1 MAQNKY
7 QVIEF
12 TPTANQ
18 VGMSHSFYVQAV
30 IDNVITNKE
39 LARKIEARGIS
50 RAAEIKSILE
60 EAANIILEEV
70 AENNRIQ
77 LEAADGVLVSIFPTA
92 TGSISDAYVQQHQDE
107 YPGKTVA
114 EESMLTADKVKWS
127 LGARIGSNLA
137 KQFAQQK
144 SAKKVAYNPA
154 ATPADPE
161 DNGNTGGGSQNGGS
175 TGGNSGENDDPVEG

>member
-39 LARKIEARGIS
+39 LAKKIEARGIS

-70 AENNRIQ
+70 AENNRVQ
-77 LEAADGVLVSIFPTA
+77 LEAADGVLVSIFATA
-92 TGSISDAYVQQHQDE
+92 TGSISDQYVQQHQDK

-114 EESMLTADKVKWS
+114 EESMLTDDMVKWS
-127 LGARIGSNLA
+127 LGARVGSNLA
-137 KQFAQQK
+137 KQFAQHK
-144 SAKKVAYNPA
+144 SAKKVASSARN
-154 ATPADPE
+154 TPADPQDE
-161 DNGNTGGGSQNGGS
+161 QQAQQGGSGDNGEGGL
-175 TGGNSGENDDPVEG
+175 EP

>member
-39 LARKIEARGIS
+39 LAKKIEARGIS
-50 RAAEIKSILE
+50 RAAEIKSVLE

-70 AENNRIQ
+70 AENNRVQ

-92 TGSISDAYVQQHQDE
+92 TGSISDQYVQQHQDK
-107 YPGKTVA
+107 YPGKQAA
-114 EESMLTADKVKWS
+114 EESMLTADMVKWS
-127 LGARIGSNLA
+127 LGARIGTNLA
-137 KQFAQQK
+137 KQFSMNKKAQ
-144 SAKKVAYNPA
+144 KVAYSA
-154 ATPADPE
+154 AQTPADPQE
-161 DNGNTGGGSQNGGS
+161 EQNQGGDDNG
-175 TGGNSGENDDPVEG
+175 GGNDLNPGENDG

>member
-39 LARKIEARGIS
+39 LAKKIEARGIS
-50 RAAEIKSILE
+50 RAAEIKSVLE

-92 TGSISDAYVQQHQDE
+92 TGSISDQYVQQHQDK
-107 YPGKTVA
+107 YPGKQAA
-114 EESMLTADKVKWS
+114 EESMLTADMVKWS
-127 LGARIGSNLA
+127 LGARIGTNLA
-137 KQFAQQK
+137 KQFAMNKKAQ
-144 SAKKVAYNPA
+144 KVAYSA
-154 ATPADPE
+154 AQTPADPQE
-161 DNGNTGGGSQNGGS
+161 EQNQGGNNQGGGGDLNP
-175 TGGNSGENDDPVEG
+175 GENDG